1 VKKVILEKYPNHCR
15 SCNGRGGVVVPW
27 YSGCTKFRVCS
38 ECVGKGSDPLDP
50 SLKLI
55 PPKESLE
62 DEPESWVSPT
72 LNREL
77 NSSWGDS
84 WADTPMG
91 QVVGLQDMIKNLNSL
106 RKDFDILIG
115 K

>member
-1 VKKVILEKYPNHCR
+1 MGCR
-15 SCNGRGGVVVPW
+15 
-27 YSGCTKFRVCS
+27 
-38 ECVGKGSDPLDP
+38 ECVGKGGDPLDP

-84 WADTPMG
+84 WGDTPMG
-91 QVVGLQDMIKNLNSL
+91 KVGGLQDMIKKLNSL